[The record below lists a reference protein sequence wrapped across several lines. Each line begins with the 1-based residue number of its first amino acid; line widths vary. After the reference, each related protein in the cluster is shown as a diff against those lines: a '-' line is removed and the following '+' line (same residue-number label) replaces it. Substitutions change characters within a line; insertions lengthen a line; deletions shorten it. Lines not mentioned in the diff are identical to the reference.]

1 VKDAVYN
8 EGYTPDIAG
17 KTPQH
22 NNPPYEP
29 PKAQTD
35 SEEEGD
41 RARDD
46 ASSTQQ
52 P

>member
-1 VKDAVYN
+1 MKDAVYN
-8 EGYTPDIAG
+8 EGYTPDTGG

-29 PKAQTD
+29 PNSQKESD
-35 SEEEGD
+35 EEGD
-41 RARDD
+41 RERED
-46 ASSTQQ
+46 APPTQQ